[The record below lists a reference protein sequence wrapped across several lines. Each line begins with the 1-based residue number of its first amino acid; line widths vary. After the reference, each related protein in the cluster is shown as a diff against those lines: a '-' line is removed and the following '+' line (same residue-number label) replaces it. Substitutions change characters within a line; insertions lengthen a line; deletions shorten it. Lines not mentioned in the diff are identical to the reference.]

1 MAMAEIDENLII
13 HFLCTHRMDSTK
25 VDMDPYLMEKDF
37 IFFPIVNRK
46 YPEQISGLSVTQY
59 LKRIKILFT
68 SYRGQN

>member
-1 MAMAEIDENLII
+1 MAEIDENHII

-37 IFFPIVNRK
+37 IFFPIVNQK
-46 YPEQISGLSVTQY
+46 YSEQISGLSVTQY